1 MNGIH
6 DMGGMHGMG
15 PIDAETDEPIFHAD
29 WERRMFALWM
39 AAFAC
44 GIYDDNE
51 FRHAIERIA
60 PAEYLTT
67 SYYEHWLIAMERVMV
82 EKGQFDGADLQA
94 AWGQV
99 NEGAA

>member
-1 MNGIH
+1 
-6 DMGGMHGMG
+6 MGGMHGMG
-15 PIDAETDEPIFHAD
+15 PIAMETDEPIFHAD
-29 WERRMFALWM
+29 WERRMFAPWM

-51 FRHAIERIA
+51 FRHATERIA

-67 SYYEHWLIAMERVMV
+67 SYYEHWLIAMEQVMI
-82 EKGQFDGADLQA
+82 EKGQFSRADLQA

-99 NEGAA
+99 NEGAV